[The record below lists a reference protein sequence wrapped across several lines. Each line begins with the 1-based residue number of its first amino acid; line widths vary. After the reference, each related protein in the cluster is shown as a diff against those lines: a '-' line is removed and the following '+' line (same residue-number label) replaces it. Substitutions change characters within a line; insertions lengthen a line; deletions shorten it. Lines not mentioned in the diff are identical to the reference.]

1 MNAFMTVAV
10 SREGSS
16 VYELSDF
23 IKNTMT
29 PYVQRKGGVSSVS
42 ASGLVEQL
50 VQVQLNQEKVDAIN
64 EKLMELID
72 SSAGS
77 GARPAGGC
85 RGQDQGR
92 PRRIR

>member
-1 MNAFMTVAV
+1 MTVAV

-16 VYELSDF
+16 VYDLSDF

-42 ASGLVEQL
+42 SSGLVEQL

-64 EKLMELID
+64 ENAD
-72 SSAGS
+72 GAYRHSAGS
-77 GARPAGGC
+77 GAHTVGGG